1 MTKCS
6 KSTNPSNLFL
16 PCHCFLLQDNLVF
29 NAAEN
34 FSLTQSPEDFSLNQD
49 FPFNMLQEE
58 LRSHGSQTY
67 QDLSPEDPFLD
78 LVASED
84 LPPKLFPSLHDS
96 TFPLAGDLHHEGSLK
111 ESDIM

>member
-96 TFPLAGDLHHEGSLK
+96 TFPPAGDLHHEGSLK